1 MAKTRKNVSID
12 SELAEIVD
20 QRDEFNLSGFVN
32 RCLETHFAA
41 DSASEPEQAV
51 MRAELEEIERELSD
65 IQTEKEK
72 LRQRKREI
80 EEQLEEQQE
89 KEPELL
95 KQARSKLKG
104 TPKKPENPAIQNW
117 AGKLGMKPEQLINE
131 L

>member
-1 MAKTRKNVSID
+1 MGKTRKNVSID

-51 MRAELEEIERELSD
+51 MQAELEEIERELED
-65 IQTEKEK
+65 IQTEEDK

-80 EEQLEEQQE
+80 EEKIEEQQDR
-89 KEPELL
+89 EPELL
-95 KQARSKLKG
+95 KQARSKLQV
-104 TPKKPENPAIQNW
+104 TPKDPENPAIQNW
-117 AGKLGMKPEQLINE
+117 AGKLGMKPEKLIKE

>member
-51 MRAELEEIERELSD
+51 MQAELEEIERELED
-65 IQTEKEK
+65 IQTEEDK

-80 EEQLEEQQE
+80 EEKIEEQQDR
-89 KEPELL
+89 EPELL
-95 KQARSKLKG
+95 KQARSKLQG
-104 TPKKPENPAIQNW
+104 TPKDPENPAIQNW
-117 AGKLGMKPEQLINE
+117 AGKLGMKPEKLIKE